1 MNSISYGDLASSLKN
16 MRITSQVKQDL
27 ERYNYEVASGKKSD
41 IRDAVSGDFTPLA
54 SLERSIKSLGAYET
68 SLNEADLF
76 ASSLQSVLSTVSDQV
91 SDLSIDLL
99 TASDSAQPATIAIA
113 SRDART
119 KFDTVVSVLNTRV
132 GGRALMSG
140 AATGSTALASS
151 ADMLN
156 EIKSLVATEVDAAG
170 VISVVDDW
178 FDSPGGG
185 FETNGYLGS
194 QSDISPFALNE
205 NQRASVSIKADDQSI
220 RDTLKGLVLAS
231 LVDEGI
237 MANNQAEQITLLQF
251 SGETL
256 VTAEAAIITDRAHV
270 GTIEQQISDAKMAN
284 SAEGYVLEMAKSE
297 IISADIYD
305 SAAKLTQTQ
314 AQLEMIYT
322 ITARLSNMK
331 LSDYL

>member
-27 ERYNYEVASGKKSD
+27 EKYNYEVASGKKSD
-41 IRDAVSGDFTPLA
+41 LRDAVAGDFTPLA
-54 SLERSIKSLGAYET
+54 SLERSIRSLGAYDT
-68 SLNEADLF
+68 ALNEAALF
-76 ASSLQSVLSTVSDQV
+76 TSSMQSVLGNVSDQI
-91 SDLSIDLL
+91 SDVSIDLL
-99 TASDSAQPATIAIA
+99 TSADSAQPATISIV

-132 GGRALMSG
+132 GGRAMMSG
-140 AATGSTALASS
+140 AATGATALAGSQ
-151 ADMLN
+151 DMMT
-156 EIKSLVATEVDAAG
+156 EIKTLVAAETNAEGVIAAVENWFDAA
-170 VISVVDDW
+170 
-178 FDSPGGG
+178 GGG

-194 QSDISPFALNE
+194 QNDISPFALNE
-205 NQRASVSIKADDQSI
+205 NQRASLNIKADDQSI

-231 LVDEGI
+231 LVDEGV
-237 MANNQAEQITLLQF
+237 MLGNHTEQVELLQAA
-251 SGETL
+251 GETL
-256 VTAEAAIITDRAHV
+256 VSADASLTTARAHV

-297 IISADIYD
+297 IVSADIYD
-305 SAAKLTQTQ
+305 SAARLTQTQ

-322 ITARLSNMK
+322 ITARLSHLK